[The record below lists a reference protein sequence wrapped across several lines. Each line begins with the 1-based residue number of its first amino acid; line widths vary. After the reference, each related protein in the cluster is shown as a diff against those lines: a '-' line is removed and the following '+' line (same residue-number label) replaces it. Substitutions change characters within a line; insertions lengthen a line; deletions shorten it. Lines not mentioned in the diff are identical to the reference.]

1 MPRRWWNHIDLCLL
15 SGRGTGLLSFAR
27 NTSILFRYIAAD
39 ILLAYLILEGVVDYE
54 SRLVDIYGLGRL
66 ASTNRVLNQ
75 CLVALRLNNT
85 KLLLT

>member
-1 MPRRWWNHIDLCLL
+1 MPRRWWNHVDLCLL
-15 SGRGTGLLSFAR
+15 SGRGIGLLSLAR
-27 NTSILFRYIAAD
+27 NTSILFRYIAAN
-39 ILLAYLILEGVVDYE
+39 ILLAYLILKGVVDYE
-54 SRLVDIYGLGRL
+54 SWLVDIYGLGRL